1 MSLPERHLSGIGQCL
16 DGHMKI
22 SLSTR
27 KITGLG
33 TLALVT
39 SLLVSL
45 LVPSAQAAT
54 YSLPNAPT
62 NVTSYLGAKGVVV
75 RWTPGADVEPGITGY
90 VVSAGAGSCPIF
102 VPAKN
107 NNVVT
112 MPVVTGQPAGT
123 PVVQAVNAYGF
134 SKPAASKKSYT
145 AAELATV
152 SSSNNKAVQVLQ
164 LSDLHGAIEVGG
176 SFGAPL
182 LVSNW
187 NADRKANAAT
197 VAFTSGDNIGAA
209 PPISTEF
216 EEIPTIETLNAMKLD
231 AGAFG
236 NHEHDRNLAHVQKI
250 IGASD
255 FRWIVSNYD
264 EGSLSVLK
272 SGTKQ
277 TKTFTI
283 IERGGLKIGVV
294 GSNTPE
300 TIEQVFPGN
309 LDYTDA
315 SGTKKTITIN
325 PGVTGI
331 NQAIVDAKAAGADIV
346 IALLHQ
352 GWQENADGV
361 AKGVLNTMAAQVKG
375 AAAIYGGHSHQTF
388 ASVIPGSPR
397 VAPVVIGQT
406 RNAGVEYTRTQICM
420 KFGKVV
426 GQSIEH
432 VLKAASAT
440 INTGTLSTVTTQDVA
455 AAAMVKKYKDQL
467 SAKLDIKIGQVS
479 GVFPRG
485 GSPAVERSGETPMG
499 NYIAD
504 LMRAKYKTDFAIQNG
519 GGIRDTFPAKT
530 YIPAN
535 TALVRTGSGPL
546 DVTLGDALTVYPFG
560 NQIATT
566 VVTGENLWKALENG
580 VGGNFPGDGRFP
592 QVSGLK
598 YSFDASKPIG
608 SRIVEVTKLNGAAI
622 AKDSKEYTLT
632 TLDFL
637 IYGGDGYANV
647 FSPSQAKVKGALLD
661 VFVDALKADMAA
673 GKVTQ
678 VPAADGRIKKV
689 G

>member
-1 MSLPERHLSGIGQCL
+1 MNTKTHRFF
-16 DGHMKI
+16 
-22 SLSTR
+22 T
-27 KITGLG
+27 LG
-33 TLALVT
+33 AVALAT
-39 SLLVSL
+39 SILASL
-45 LVPSAQAAT
+45 LVPTANANT
-54 YSLPNAPT
+54 FSLPTGPT
-62 NVTSYLGAKGVVV
+62 NVTSRLSAQGVVV
-75 RWTPGADVEPGITGY
+75 EWTPATNVTPAITGY

-107 NNVVT
+107 RSLIT
-112 MPVVTGQPAGT
+112 MPIVIGQPGGT

-134 SKPAASKKSYT
+134 SKPISSNKTFTKEQLANAASPFY
-145 AAELATV
+145 
-152 SSSNNKAVQVLQ
+152 KAVQVLQ
-164 LSDLHGAIEVGG
+164 LSDLHGAIEVGT

-187 NADRKANAAT
+187 DADRKANPAT

-209 PPISTEF
+209 SPISTEF
-216 EEIPTIETLNAMKLD
+216 EEMPTIETLNSMKLD
-231 AGAFG
+231 VATFG
-236 NHEHDRNLAHVQKI
+236 NHEHDRNLAHLQKV

-255 FRWIVSNYD
+255 FQWVVSNYSA
-264 EGSLSVLK
+264 ESLAVLK

-277 TKTFTI
+277 AKNFTI
-283 IERGGLKIGVV
+283 IERGGVKIGVV

-309 LDYTDA
+309 LDYTDTA
-315 SGTKKTITIN
+315 GAKKTVTID
-325 PGVTGI
+325 PGVAGI
-331 NQAIVDAKAAGADIV
+331 NQAIVEAKGAGADIV
-346 IALLHQ
+346 LAIIHQ
-352 GWQENADGV
+352 GWQENAEGL
-361 AKGVLNTMAAQVKG
+361 AKGVLNTMASEIKG

-388 ASVIPGSPR
+388 ATVIPGNVR
-397 VAPVVIGQT
+397 KAPVVIGQT

-420 KFGKVV
+420 KSGKVV

-432 VLKAASAT
+432 VLKSASTT
-440 INTGTLSTVTTQDVA
+440 INTGTLSTVITQDVA
-455 AAAMVKKYKDQL
+455 AAALVKKYKNQL
-467 SAKLDIKIGQVS
+467 TSKLDVKTGQVS
-479 GVFPRG
+479 GLFPRG
-485 GSPAVERSGETPMG
+485 GTPAVERSGETPMG

-519 GGIRDTFPAKT
+519 GGIRDTFPAKN

-580 VGGNFPGDGRFP
+580 VGGNYPGDGRFP
-592 QVSGLK
+592 QISGFTF
-598 YSFDASKPIG
+598 SFDASKPAG
-608 SRIVEVTKLNGAAI
+608 SRIVAVTKLDGTAI

-632 TLDFL
+632 TLDFV
-637 IYGGDGYANV
+637 IYGGDGYVNV
-647 FSPSQAKVKGALLD
+647 FTPSQSKVKGALLD
-661 VFVDALKADMAA
+661 LFVDALKADMAA

-678 VPAADGRIKKV
+678 LPVADGRIKKV

>member
-1 MSLPERHLSGIGQCL
+1 
-16 DGHMKI
+16 MKI
-22 SLSTR
+22 STR
-27 KITGLG
+27 RSLGLG
-33 TLALVT
+33 SITLIAT
-39 SLLVSL
+39 LLVSL
-45 LVPSAQAAT
+45 LVPSAQANT
-54 YSLPNAPT
+54 YSLPNAPIS
-62 NVTSYLGAKGVVV
+62 VTSHISARGVVV
-75 RWTPGADVEPGITGY
+75 EWIPAADVTPAISGY

-107 NNVVT
+107 RSIIT
-112 MPVVTGQPAGT
+112 MPVVAGQPGGT

-134 SKPAASKKSYT
+134 SKRTLSNKSYT
-145 AAELATV
+145 AAQLATV
-152 SSSNNKAVQVLQ
+152 ASPAHKAVQVLQ
-164 LSDLHGAIEVGG
+164 LSDLHGAIEVGN

-187 NADRKANAAT
+187 NADRTANAAT

-216 EEIPTIETLNAMKLD
+216 EEMPTIRTLNAMKLD
-231 AGAFG
+231 VATFG
-236 NHEHDRNLAHVQKI
+236 NHEHDRNLEHVQKV

-255 FRWIVSNYD
+255 FQWVVSNYNA
-264 EGSLSVLK
+264 ESLAVLK
-272 SGTKQ
+272 SGSKQ
-277 TKTFTI
+277 AKNFTI
-283 IERGGLKIGVV
+283 VERGGVKIGVV

-309 LDYTDA
+309 LDYKDA
-315 SGTKKTITIN
+315 SGAKKTITIN
-325 PGVTGI
+325 PGVAGI

-346 IALLHQ
+346 LAIIHQ

-361 AKGVLNTMAAQVKG
+361 AKGVLNTMASQIKG

-388 ASVIPGSPR
+388 ATVIPGNIR
-397 VAPVVIGQT
+397 VSPVVIGQT

-420 KFGKVV
+420 KYGKVI

-432 VLKAASAT
+432 VLKSASTT

-455 AAAMVKKYKDQL
+455 AAALVKEYKDQL
-467 SAKLDIKIGQVS
+467 TVKLDVKIGQVS

-485 GSPAVERSGETPMG
+485 GTPAVERSGETPMG
-499 NYIAD
+499 NFIAD
-504 LMRAKYKTDFAIQNG
+504 LMRTKYKTDFAIQNG

-535 TALVRTGSGPL
+535 TTLVRTGTGPL

-560 NQIATT
+560 NQIATS

-580 VGGNFPGDGRFP
+580 VGGNYPGDGRFP
-592 QVSGLK
+592 QISGFK
-598 YSFDASKPIG
+598 FSFDASKPVG
-608 SRIVEVTKLNGAAI
+608 SRIVAVTKLDGTPI

-632 TLDFL
+632 TLDFV
-637 IYGGDGYANV
+637 IYGGDGYVNV
-647 FSPSQAKVKGALLD
+647 FSPSKAKVQGALLD
-661 VFVDALKADMAA
+661 LFVDALKADMAA

-678 VPAADGRIKKV
+678 LPVADGRIKKV

>member
-1 MSLPERHLSGIGQCL
+1 MNKTLL
-16 DGHMKI
+16 
-22 SLSTR
+22 TR
-27 KITGLG
+27 KIFSLG
-33 TLALVT
+33 TIALAT

-45 LVPSAQAAT
+45 LVPTAQANT
-54 YSLPNAPT
+54 FSLPNAPT
-62 NVTSYLGAKGVVV
+62 NVTSYIGAKGVVV
-75 RWTPGADVEPGITGY
+75 RWTPGADVSPGITGY

-107 NNVVT
+107 KNVVT
-112 MPVVTGQPAGT
+112 MPVVVGQPAGR

-134 SKPAASKKSYT
+134 SKPAASNKSYT
-145 AAELATV
+145 AAELAVV

-164 LSDLHGAIEVGG
+164 LSDLHGAIEVGN

-182 LVSNW
+182 LVSNFD
-187 NADRKANAAT
+187 ADRKANAAT

-216 EEIPTIETLNAMKLD
+216 EELPTIETLNAMKLD

-236 NHEHDRNLAHVQKI
+236 NHEHDRNLAHVQKV

-255 FRWIVSNYD
+255 FQWVVSNYNTD
-264 EGSLSVLK
+264 SLSALK

-277 TKTFTI
+277 AKTYTI
-283 IERGGLKIGVV
+283 IERAGLKIGVV
-294 GSNTPE
+294 GANTPE

-315 SGTKKTITIN
+315 AGAKKTITIN

-331 NQAIVDAKAAGADIV
+331 NQAIVDAKAAGADLV
-346 IALLHQ
+346 IALIHQ

-361 AKGVLNTMAAQVKG
+361 AKGVLNSMAAEIKG

-388 ASVIPGSPR
+388 ATVIPSSPR
-397 VAPVVIGQT
+397 VAPVVLGQT

-432 VLKAASAT
+432 VLKAAAPT
-440 INTGTLSTVTTQDVA
+440 INTGVVSTVTTQDVA
-455 AAAMVKKYKDQL
+455 AAALVKKYKDQL
-467 SAKLDIKIGQVS
+467 SVRLDIKIGQVS

-485 GSPAVERSGETPMG
+485 GTPAVERSGETPMG

-519 GGIRDTFPAKT
+519 GGIRDTFPART

-535 TALVRTGSGPL
+535 TALVRTGTGPL

-598 YSFDASKPIG
+598 YSFDSSKPIG
-608 SRIVEVTKLNGAAI
+608 SRIVEVTKLDGTAI

-637 IYGGDGYANV
+637 IYGGDGYLNV

>member
-1 MSLPERHLSGIGQCL
+1 MNKTLS
-16 DGHMKI
+16 
-22 SLSTR
+22 SR
-27 KITGLG
+27 KIFSLG
-33 TLALVT
+33 SLALAT

-45 LVPSAQAAT
+45 LVPSAQANT

-62 NVTSYLGAKGVVV
+62 NVTSYIGAKGVVV
-75 RWTPGADVEPGITGY
+75 RWTPSADVAPSVTGY
-90 VVSAGAGSCPIF
+90 VVSAGPGSCPIY
-102 VPAKN
+102 VPARN
-107 NNVVT
+107 NSVVT
-112 MPVVTGQPAGT
+112 MPIVEGQPGGT

-134 SKPAASKKSYT
+134 SKPAASSKSYT
-145 AAELATV
+145 AAQLATV
-152 SSSNNKAVQVLQ
+152 ASSANKAVQVLQ

-176 SFGAPL
+176 SFGAAL
-182 LVSNW
+182 LTSNW
-187 NADRKANAAT
+187 AADRAANKATIA
-197 VAFTSGDNIGAA
+197 VSSGDNIGAA

-216 EEIPTIETLNAMKLD
+216 EELPTIETLNAAKLD
-231 AGAFG
+231 VSVFG
-236 NHEHDRNLAHVQKI
+236 NHEHDRNIDHLNKM

-255 FRWIVSNYD
+255 FQWVVSNYN
-264 EGSLSVLK
+264 EGALDALK

-277 TKTFTI
+277 AKNYTI
-283 IERGGLKIGVV
+283 VERGGVKIGVV
-294 GSNTPE
+294 GSNTAE

-309 LDYTDA
+309 LDYKDA
-315 SGTKKTITIN
+315 SGAKKTITIN
-325 PGVTGI
+325 PGVAGI
-331 NQAIVDAKAAGADIV
+331 NSAIAEAKAAGADVV
-346 IALLHQ
+346 IAVIHQ
-352 GWQENADGV
+352 GWLENADGV
-361 AKGVLNTMAAQVKG
+361 AKGLFNSLASQIKG

-397 VAPVVIGQT
+397 VAPTVLGQT

-420 KFGKVV
+420 KYGKVV
-426 GQSIEH
+426 GQSIQH
-432 VLKAASAT
+432 VLKAAAPT
-440 INTGTLSTVTTQDVA
+440 INTGVVSTVTTQDAA

-467 SAKLDIKIGQVS
+467 SAKLDVKIGQVS

-535 TALVRTGSGPL
+535 TALVRTGTGPL
-546 DVTLGDALTVYPFG
+546 DVTLGDAFTVFPFG

-566 VVTGENLWKALENG
+566 VVTGANLWKALENG
-580 VGGNFPGDGRFP
+580 VGGNYPGDGRFP

-598 YSFDASKPIG
+598 FSFDASKPIG
-608 SRIVEVTKLNGAAI
+608 SRIVEVTKLDGTAI

-637 IYGGDGYANV
+637 IYGGDGYLNV
-647 FSPSQAKVKGALLD
+647 FSPSQAKVQGALLD
-661 VFVDALKADMAA
+661 VFVDALKADLAA
-673 GKVTQ
+673 KKVTQ

>member
-1 MSLPERHLSGIGQCL
+1 MNKTLS
-16 DGHMKI
+16 
-22 SLSTR
+22 SR
-27 KITGLG
+27 KFFSLG
-33 TLALVT
+33 TIALAT

-45 LVPSAQAAT
+45 LAPTAQAVT

-62 NVTSYLGAKGVVV
+62 SVTSYLGAKGVVV
-75 RWTPGADVEPGITGY
+75 RWIPGETVEPGITGY
-90 VVSAGAGSCPIF
+90 VVSAGPGSCPIF

-112 MPVVTGQPAGT
+112 MPVVIGQPAGT
-123 PVVQAVNAYGF
+123 PVVRAVNAYGF
-134 SKPAASKKSYT
+134 SKATASKKSYT

-152 SSSNNKAVQVLQ
+152 ANSSNKAVQVLQ
-164 LSDLHGAIEVGG
+164 LSDLHGAIEVGN

-187 NADRKANAAT
+187 NADRTANVAT

-216 EEIPTIETLNAMKLD
+216 EELPTIETLNAMKLD

-236 NHEHDRNLAHVQKI
+236 NHEHDRNLAHLQKV

-255 FRWIVSNYD
+255 FQWVVSNYNPD
-264 EGSLSVLK
+264 SLDALK

-277 TKTFTI
+277 AKSFTI
-283 IERGGLKIGVV
+283 IERGGVKIGVV
-294 GSNTPE
+294 GANTPE

-309 LDYTDA
+309 LDYTNA
-315 SGTKKTITIN
+315 AGAKKTITID

-331 NQAIVDAKAAGADIV
+331 NQAIVDAKAAGAEIV
-346 IALLHQ
+346 IALIHQ
-352 GWQENADGV
+352 GWQENSDGG
-361 AKGVLNTMAAQVKG
+361 AKGVLNTMAAQIKG

-388 ASVIPGSPR
+388 ATVIPGTSR

-406 RNAGVEYTRTQICM
+406 RNSGVEYTRTQICM
-420 KFGKVV
+420 KYGKVV

-432 VLKAASAT
+432 VLKAASTT
-440 INTGTLSTVTTQDVA
+440 INTGVLSTVTTQDVA

-467 SAKLDIKIGQVS
+467 TAKLDIKIGQVS

-485 GSPAVERSGETPMG
+485 GTPAVERSGETPMG

-504 LMRAKYKTDFAIQNG
+504 LMRAKYKTDFVIQNG

-530 YIPAN
+530 YIPVN
-535 TALVRTGSGPL
+535 PALVRTGTGPL

-560 NQIATT
+560 NQVATT

-580 VGGNFPGDGRFP
+580 VGGNYPGDGRFP
-592 QVSGLK
+592 QISGFK
-598 YSFDASKPIG
+598 FSFDASKPIG
-608 SRIVEVTKLNGAAI
+608 SRIVSVTKLDGTAI
-622 AKDSKEYTLT
+622 PKDATEYTLT

-637 IYGGDGYANV
+637 IYGGDGYLNV
-647 FSPSQAKVKGALLD
+647 FSPTKAKVQGALLD
-661 VFVDALKADMAA
+661 VFTDALKADMAA

-678 VPAADGRIKKV
+678 VPVADGRIKKV

>member
-1 MSLPERHLSGIGQCL
+1 MNKTLS
-16 DGHMKI
+16 
-22 SLSTR
+22 SR
-27 KITGLG
+27 KIFSWG
-33 TLALVT
+33 TLALAT

-45 LVPSAQAAT
+45 LVPTAQANT
-54 YSLPNAPT
+54 YSLPNAPLS
-62 NVTSYLGAKGVVV
+62 VTSYIGASGVVV
-75 RWTPGADVEPGITGY
+75 RWTPGADVNPGITGY
-90 VVSAGAGSCPIF
+90 VVSAGPGSCPIF
-102 VPAKN
+102 VPARN

-123 PVVQAVNAYGF
+123 PVVRAVNAYGF
-134 SKPAASKKSYT
+134 SKPTASGKSYT
-145 AAELATV
+145 AAQLATV
-152 SSSNNKAVQVLQ
+152 ANPNNKAVQVLQ
-164 LSDLHGAIEVGG
+164 LSDLHGAIEVGN

-187 NADRKANAAT
+187 DADRKANVAT

-216 EEIPTIETLNAMKLD
+216 EELPTIETLNAMKVD

-255 FRWIVSNYD
+255 FQWVVSNYNPD
-264 EGSLSVLK
+264 SLDVLK

-277 TKTFTI
+277 AKNYTI
-283 IERGGLKIGVV
+283 IERGGVKIGVV
-294 GSNTPE
+294 GANTPE

-315 SGTKKTITIN
+315 AGAKKTITIN
-325 PGVTGI
+325 PGVAGI

-346 IALLHQ
+346 IALVHQ

-361 AKGVLNTMAAQVKG
+361 ANGVLNTMAAQIKG

-388 ASVIPGSPR
+388 ATVIPGGPR
-397 VAPVVIGQT
+397 FSPVVIGQT
-406 RNAGVEYTRTQICM
+406 RNAGVEYTRTQICI
-420 KFGKVV
+420 KNGKVV

-432 VLKAASAT
+432 VLKSASTT
-440 INTGTLSTVTTQDVA
+440 INTGVLSTVTTQDVA
-455 AAAMVKKYKDQL
+455 AAALVKKYKDQL
-467 SAKLDIKIGQVS
+467 TVRLDIKIGQVS

-485 GSPAVERSGETPMG
+485 GTPAVERSGETPMG
-499 NYIAD
+499 SFIAD

-535 TALVRTGSGPL
+535 PALVRTGTGPL
-546 DVTLGDALTVYPFG
+546 DVTLGDALTVFPFG

-566 VVTGENLWKALENG
+566 TVTGENLWKALENG
-580 VGGNFPGDGRFP
+580 VGGNYPGDGRFP
-592 QVSGLK
+592 QISGFK
-598 YSFDASKPIG
+598 FSFDASKPIG
-608 SRIVEVTKLNGAAI
+608 SRIVEVTKLDGTAI

-637 IYGGDGYANV
+637 IYGGDGYLNV
-647 FSPSQAKVKGALLD
+647 FSPTKAKVQGALLD
-661 VFVDALKADMAA
+661 LFTDALKADMAA